1 MAGRESRQASFNGHE
16 SIAIVVGAIARI
28 TAKANA
34 PVAAESRRETANPTA
49 HAEPSPRARE
59 KPRNARIAIA
69 NRPPRQRA

>member
-34 PVAAESRRETANPTA
+34 PVAAESRRDGKPDR
-49 HAEPSPRARE
+49 PRGAQPEGRE